1 MDATGNAGFTGPMRL
16 PDGYRTLRPALADVD
31 EILELVHATEE
42 VHLGYRDYE
51 RSEVVDALTG
61 PGIDPNADAWLVRDG
76 ADRLVGWGQLYP
88 SGPFCD
94 AYARP
99 GEGPSVQAHLIGL
112 LLDRVVERAD
122 GKPLVKAGALQSE
135 QQYIGVLADAGFEF
149 NHLHARMT
157 RPLTGDEQPPAP
169 VPGYTIRALAEGEL
183 PAAGE
188 VLRAAFADQHDYAAT
203 PSLVLAEC
211 LVAEAESG
219 ELGGVLLGS
228 EPSEVTG
235 EGWVKWLGVHPD
247 HRRRGLAAAL
257 LSTAIAA
264 NARLGRP
271 SVGLGV
277 DTDSP
282 TRAFDLYERL
292 GFTVKY
298 RADDYR
304 LDLGPRMV
312 GG

>member
-1 MDATGNAGFTGPMRL
+1 M
-16 PDGYRTLRPALADVD
+16 
-31 EILELVHATEE
+31 
-42 VHLGYRDYE
+42 
-51 RSEVVDALTG
+51 
-61 PGIDPNADAWLVRDG
+61 
-76 ADRLVGWGQLYP
+76 
-88 SGPFCD
+88 
-94 AYARP
+94 
-99 GEGPSVQAHLIGL
+99 QAHLIGL

-247 HRRRGLAAAL
+247 HRRHGLAAAL

>member
-1 MDATGNAGFTGPMRL
+1 MRL

-31 EILELVHATEE
+31 EILDLVHATEE
-42 VHLGYRDYE
+42 VYLGYRDYE

-61 PGIDPNADAWLVRDG
+61 PGIDPNADAWLVRDEAG
-76 ADRLVGWGQLYP
+76 RLVGWGQLYP

-122 GKPLVKAGALQSE
+122 GKPFAKAGALQTE
-135 QQYIGVLADAGFEF
+135 EQYIGVLTDAGFEF
-149 NHLHARMT
+149 DHLQARMS
-157 RPLTGDEQPPAP
+157 RPLTGVEQPPAA
-169 VPGYTIRALAEGEL
+169 VPGYTLRPLIEAELA
-183 PAAGE
+183 AAGD
-188 VLRAAFADQHDYAAT
+188 VLRAAFGDKHDYEAT
-203 PSLVLAEC
+203 PSLLVAEC

-219 ELGGVLLGS
+219 FAGVLLAS
-228 EPSEVTG
+228 EPSEGTG

-247 HRRRGLAAAL
+247 HRRHGLAAAL
-257 LSTAIAA
+257 LATAIAD
-264 NARLGRP
+264 NAWARRK

-277 DTDSP
+277 DTNSP
-282 TRAFDLYERL
+282 TKAFALYERL
-292 GFTVKY
+292 GFKVMY
-298 RADDYR
+298 RANNYR
-304 LDLGPRMV
+304 VDLGARMA

>member
-1 MDATGNAGFTGPMRL
+1 MRL
-16 PDGYRTLRPALADVD
+16 PDGYRTLRPMLADVD
-31 EILELVHATEE
+31 EILDLVFATEE
-42 VHLGYRDYE
+42 VYLGYRDYE

-61 PGIDPNADAWLVRDG
+61 PGIDPEADAWLVRDG
-76 ADRLVGWGQLYP
+76 DDRLVGWGQLYP

-99 GEGPSVQAHLIGL
+99 GESPAVQTHLIGL

-122 GKPLVKAGALQSE
+122 GKPLAKAGALQTE
-135 QQYIGVLADAGFEF
+135 EQYIAVLAEAGFEF
-149 NHLHARMT
+149 DHLQARMS

-169 VPGYTIRALAEGEL
+169 VSGYTLRPLTEAEL

-188 VLRAAFADQHDYAAT
+188 VLRAAFGDKNDYEAT

-219 ELGGVLLGS
+219 EFAGVLLGS
-228 EPSEVTG
+228 VPSEVTG
-235 EGWVKWLGVHPD
+235 EGWVKWLGVHPE
-247 HRRRGLAAAL
+247 HRRHGLAEAL
-257 LSTAIAA
+257 LATAIAG
-264 NARLGRP
+264 NARSGRK
-271 SVGLGV
+271 SIGLGV

-282 TRAFDLYERL
+282 TKAFTLYERL
-292 GFTVKY
+292 GFTVVY
-298 RADDYR
+298 QANNYR
-304 LDLGPRMV
+304 LDLGPRMI